1 MTTEA
6 ALPEVIDFW
15 RNHAY
20 DGWLAKQDVP
30 VHRGYYIEDARTL
43 ERGWWELRGCP
54 GAVISL
60 EGHRGVEHV
69 HVLEIPPGA
78 TIPPFRMALEEVIYV
93 FEGNGIASV
102 WAEGQPKVTFE
113 WQKHS
118 LFRIPVN
125 YNYELS
131 NARGDQPAIT
141 LHVNLLPM
149 AMGTNPSE
157 DYFFNNP
164 YVDLS
169 QLYGNEAKFYSAAAR
184 PVQLTGQAS
193 FSSGARSMGVGT
205 AAETA
210 QAAGTPPPA
219 QRPGRLRWYGN
230 FFPDLSVWDKLETYG
245 GGGRLALGGGIFFPG
260 SAFSTS
266 LMVLPSRRYR
276 AGHRHAAGV
285 TIVGV
290 QEADGFVLMWA
301 ENSKEYLVAPWKE
314 GSVFVPPYHWYH
326 MHFNSGTVE
335 NRQLRIRAPRP
346 GANPA
351 ADAHRVIP
359 FAEQDPW
366 IRQKFEEE
374 LAKRGLTS
382 LMPEEAYTNPDFEWD
397 EEWLKED

>member
-1 MTTEA
+1 MVTESTQ
-6 ALPEVIDFW
+6 PEVIDYW

-20 DGWLAKQDVP
+20 DRWLAKQDVP
-30 VHRGYYIEDARTL
+30 VHSSFYVEDARTL
-43 ERGWWELRGCP
+43 ERGWWSLRGCP

-60 EGHRGVEHV
+60 EGNRGIEHV
-69 HVLEIPPGA
+69 HMLEIPPGE

-93 FEGNGIASV
+93 FEGNGIANV
-102 WAEGQPKVTFE
+102 WAEGQPKITFE

-118 LFRIPVN
+118 LFRIPAN
-125 YNYELS
+125 YSYELS
-131 NARGDQPAIT
+131 NARGDQPALT

-169 QLYGNEAKFYSAAAR
+169 QMYGDEGFYSAAAR
-184 PVQLTGQAS
+184 PVQVSGRSS
-193 FSSGARSMGVGT
+193 FSSGARSMASGT
-205 AAETA
+205 E
-210 QAAGTPPPA
+210 
-219 QRPGRLRWYGN
+219 PGRSNMLWYGN
-230 FFPDLSVWDKLETYG
+230 FFPDLSVWDKLDVDG
-245 GGGRLALGGGIFFPG
+245 SAGRLAYRGRIFFPG
-260 SAFSTS
+260 SAFSTG

-276 AGHRHAAGV
+276 AAHRHAAGV
-285 TIVGV
+285 TIVGI
-290 QEADGFVLMWA
+290 QEADGFVLMWQ
-301 ENSKEYLVAPWKE
+301 EGGEYLVAPWKE

-326 MHFNSGTVE
+326 MHMNSGPVE

-346 GANPA
+346 GANPS
-351 ADAHRVIP
+351 ADAKRMIP
-359 FAEQDPW
+359 FVEQDPW

-382 LMPEEAYTNPDFEWD
+382 LMPDEAYTNPNFEWD

>member
-1 MTTEA
+1 M
-6 ALPEVIDFW
+6 VDFW

-30 VHRGYYIEDARTL
+30 VHTGYYIEDARTL
-43 ERGWWELRGCP
+43 ERSWWSLRGCP
-54 GAVISL
+54 AAIISL
-60 EGHRGVEHV
+60 EGHRGIEHV
-69 HVLEIPPGA
+69 HVLEIPPGE
-78 TIPPFRMALEEVIYV
+78 TLPPFRMALEEVIYV

-102 WAEGQPKVTFE
+102 WAEGQPKITFE

-125 YNYELS
+125 YSYELS
-131 NARGDQPAIT
+131 NARGDRPALT

-184 PVQLTGQAS
+184 PVQLSGQAS
-193 FSSGARSMGVGT
+193 FSSGARSMGYEPGSGAGT
-205 AAETA
+205 LAAERASST
-210 QAAGTPPPA
+210 
-219 QRPGRLRWYGN
+219 PGRLRWYGN
-230 FFPDLSVWDKLETYG
+230 FFPDLSVWDRSKPVEARAASPTGRHLLPRLGVQHQPHGVPLTQVSRG
-245 GGGRLALGGGIFFPG
+245 PPACCRRHHRRHTGGRRVRPHVAQGG
-260 SAFSTS
+260 
-266 LMVLPSRRYR
+266 
-276 AGHRHAAGV
+276 
-285 TIVGV
+285 
-290 QEADGFVLMWA
+290 D
-301 ENSKEYLVAPWKE
+301 YLVAPWKE
-314 GSVFVPPYHWYH
+314 GAVFVPPYHWYH
-326 MHFNSGTVE
+326 MHLNSCPVE

-346 GANPA
+346 GANLS
-351 ADAHRVIP
+351 ADSKRPIP

-374 LAKRGLTS
+374 LAIRGLTS